1 MAEHESN
8 LTTEE
13 INSLATLLEHA
24 EVNANEVTKV
34 TNDFPHMTYRD
45 AFDVQWEV
53 RRRKETRGTKVV
65 GMKMGLTS
73 WAKMA
78 QMGVESPC
86 YGYLADYFSVPDG
99 GDVDTDALIHPKI
112 EAEIAF
118 VTKAPLR
125 GPGCHIGD
133 VLRATDF
140 IVPAVEVIDSRYKN
154 FNFDLKSVI
163 ADNSSSSRFFTGGMM
178 ADVNDVDL
186 KNLGVV
192 MEVNGE
198 VVATGAGAA
207 VLGHPAAS
215 VAMLANM
222 LSERDEEIPAG
233 TFIMTG
239 GITAA
244 VTVNKGDT
252 FSVRYQGLGSVTGRF
267 V

>member
-1 MAEHESN
+1 MGNLTKEQILALAEHCEN
-8 LTTEE
+8 AELQAYE
-13 INSLATLLEHA
+13 I
-24 EVNANEVTKV
+24 TKI
-34 TNDFPHMTYRD
+34 TDDYPDMTYED
-45 AFDVQWEV
+45 AFDIQWQI
-53 RRRKETRGTKVV
+53 RKQKEARGNKIV

-78 QMGVESPC
+78 QMGVEHPC
-86 YGYLADYFSVPDG
+86 YGFLADYFSVPEG
-99 GDVDTDALIHPKI
+99 GDIKTDELIHPKI

-118 VTKAPLR
+118 VTKAPLK
-125 GPGCHIGD
+125 GPGVHIGD

-140 IVPAVEVIDSRYKN
+140 VVPAVEVIDSRYKD
-154 FNFDLKSVI
+154 FKFDLKSVI
-163 ADNSSSSRFFTGGMM
+163 ADNSSSCRFITGGTM
-178 ADVNDVDL
+178 ASPADIDL
-186 KNLGVV
+186 KNMGVV
-192 MEVNGE
+192 MEINGE

-222 LSERDEEIPAG
+222 LAERGEEIPAG

-244 VTVNKGDT
+244 VTVNKGD
-252 FSVRYQGLGSVTGRF
+252 SINIRYQGLGTISARF